1 MPVRTLIDDLRAHV
15 GQHVRVQGWVR
26 TIRDQKRVQFLIVR
40 DHTGVAQATI
50 ERAEANAVI
59 NETIATL
66 TRESAVTIDGRV
78 VENPVVRAGG
88 LEVLIDRLQVESLA
102 EPMLALDPSAAVEQN
117 PEVRAN
123 WRYLDLRRP
132 ENLLTF
138 QIQTA
143 AEHAMREYWVR
154 EGFIEIHSPKLMG
167 SPSESG
173 AELFS
178 LEYFGRPAYLAQS
191 PQFYKQMAMA
201 AGFDRVFEIGPVFR
215 ADPSFTTRHSTEFT
229 GLDMEMSWIDSHEDV
244 MGFEERWLEYAL
256 ERLRAQYGEAVR
268 QTFGAEITVPE
279 VPFPRLPMAEAQR
292 IVAERGHRLP
302 SERRGDLD
310 ATGERLVSEHVLGTQ
325 GHEFVFVTDYPAEVR
340 AFYHMR
346 HPEAP
351 HLTRSFDLLW
361 KGVEVTT
368 GAQREHRPDI
378 LVRQAQERG
387 LSLEPIQFYLD
398 FFRFGCPPHGGF
410 GAGLARMLMVM
421 LGLGNLREATF
432 LFRGPTRL
440 LP

>member
-1 MPVRTLIDDLRAHV
+1 M
-15 GQHVRVQGWVR
+15 RVHGWVR
-26 TIRDQKRVQFLIVR
+26 AIRDQKRIQFIIVR
-40 DHTGVAQATI
+40 DHTGVAQATV
-50 ERAEANAVI
+50 ERSEAKAATNQA
-59 NETIATL
+59 IAAL

-78 VENPVVRAGG
+78 VDNPVVRAGG
-88 LEVLIDRLQVESLA
+88 LEVLIERVEVESLA
-102 EPMLALDPSAAVEQN
+102 EPLLPLDPSAAVEQN

-132 ENLLTF
+132 ENLLIF
-138 QIQTA
+138 RVQTA
-143 AEHAMREYWVR
+143 AEHAMREYWTR
-154 EGFIEIHSPKLMG
+154 EGFLEIHSPKLMG
-167 SPSESG
+167 SPSEGG

-229 GLDMEMSWIDSHEDV
+229 GLDMEMSWIESHEDV
-244 MGFEERWLEYAL
+244 MAFEERWLQYML
-256 ERLRAQYGEAVR
+256 ERIRAQFGDAIREALGV
-268 QTFGAEITVPE
+268 EVTVPE
-279 VPFPRLPMAEAQR
+279 VPFPRVTMAEAQR
-292 IVAERGHRLP
+292 IVAERGHQLP
-302 SERRGDLD
+302 PERKGDLD
-310 ATGERLVSEHVLGTQ
+310 ATGERLVSEHAQETR

-346 HPEAP
+346 HPEPP
-351 HLTRSFDLLW
+351 HLTKSFDLLW

-368 GAQREHRPDI
+368 GAQREHRPDV
-378 LVRQAQERG
+378 LARQARERG

-410 GAGLARMLMVM
+410 GAGLSRMLMVM
-421 LGLGNLREATF
+421 LGLGNLREATY

-440 LP
+440 QP

>member
-1 MPVRTLIDDLRAHV
+1 VPARTLIKDLSARV

-26 TIRDQKRVQFLIVR
+26 TIRDQKRIQFLILR

-50 ERAEANAVI
+50 ERAEANAAI
-59 NETIATL
+59 NQAISAL
-66 TRESAVTIDGRV
+66 TRESAVTIEGRV
-78 VENPVVRAGG
+78 VENPVVRTGG
-88 LEVLIDRLQVESLA
+88 LEVLIQHLEVEALA
-102 EPMLALDPSAAVEQN
+102 EPLLPLDPSAAVDQN

-132 ENLLTF
+132 ENLLVF
-138 QIQTA
+138 QVQTT
-143 AEHAMREYWVR
+143 AEHAMREYWLR

-201 AGFDRVFEIGPVFR
+201 AGFDRVFEIAPVFR

-244 MGFEERWLEYAL
+244 MGFEERWLRYTL
-256 ERLRAQYGEAVR
+256 ERVRARYGEAVR
-268 QTFGAEITVPE
+268 ETFGVEIVVPD
-279 VPFPRLPMAEAQR
+279 VPFPRVPMAQAQR
-292 IVAERGHRLP
+292 IVADRGHQAPL
-302 SERRGDLD
+302 ERRGDLD
-310 ATGERLVSEHVLGTQ
+310 ATGERLVSEYAKEQ
-325 GHEFVFVTDYPAEVR
+325 YGHEFVFVTDYPAEVR

-346 HPEAP
+346 YPEPP
-351 HLTRSFDLLW
+351 HLTKSFDLIW
-361 KGVEVTT
+361 KGVEITT
-368 GAQREHRPDI
+368 GAQREHRADV
-378 LVRQAQERG
+378 LAAQAQERG
-387 LSLEPIQFYLD
+387 LGLEPIQFYLD

-421 LGLGNLREATF
+421 LGLNNLREATY

-440 LP
+440 SP

>member
-1 MPVRTLIDDLRAHV
+1 VAARTLIKDLRAHV

-26 TIRDQKRVQFLIVR
+26 AIRDQKRIQFLIIR
-40 DHTGVAQATI
+40 DHTGVAQATA
-50 ERAEANAVI
+50 ERSDARAEVNQ
-59 NETIATL
+59 TIATL
-66 TRESAVTIDGRV
+66 TRESAVTIEGRV
-78 VENPVVRAGG
+78 VDNPVVRAGG
-88 LEVLIDRLQVESLA
+88 LEVIIERLKVEAPA
-102 EPMLALDPSAAVEQN
+102 EPLLPLDPSAPVEQN
-117 PEVRAN
+117 AEVRAN

-132 ENLLTF
+132 ENLLIF

-143 AEHAMREYWVR
+143 AEHAMREYWLR

-201 AGFDRVFEIGPVFR
+201 AGFDRVFEIAPVFR

-244 MGFEERWLEYAL
+244 MAFEERWL
-256 ERLRAQYGEAVR
+256 QYTLQRVKD
-268 QTFGAEITVPE
+268 QFGGAIQETLGVEIVVPE
-279 VPFPRLPMAEAQR
+279 VPFPRIPMAEAQR
-292 IVAERGHRLP
+292 IVAARGHQAP
-302 SERRGDLD
+302 PERRGDLD
-310 ATGERLVSEHVLGTQ
+310 ATGERLVSEYAAERH
-325 GHEFVFVTDYPAEVR
+325 GHEFAFVTDYPAEVR

-346 HPEAP
+346 YPEP
-351 HLTRSFDLLW
+351 PYLTKSFDLLW
-361 KGVEVTT
+361 KGVEITT
-368 GAQREHRPDI
+368 GAQREHRPDV
-378 LVRQAQERG
+378 LAQQARERG
-387 LSLEPIQFYLD
+387 LNLEPIRFYLD

-410 GAGLARMLMVM
+410 GAGLARILMVM
-421 LGLGNLREATF
+421 LGLNNLREATY

-440 LP
+440 SP

>member
-1 MPVRTLIDDLRAHV
+1 M
-15 GQHVRVQGWVR
+15 RVHGWVR
-26 TIRDQKRVQFLIVR
+26 AIRDQKRIQFIIVR
-40 DHTGVAQATI
+40 DHTGVAQATV
-50 ERAEANAVI
+50 ERSEAKAATNQA
-59 NETIATL
+59 IAAL

-78 VENPVVRAGG
+78 VDNPVVRAGG
-88 LEVLIDRLQVESLA
+88 LEVLIERVEVESLA
-102 EPMLALDPSAAVEQN
+102 EPLLPLDPSAAVEQN

-132 ENLLTF
+132 ESLLIF
-138 QIQTA
+138 RVQTA
-143 AEHAMREYWVR
+143 AEHAMREYWTR
-154 EGFIEIHSPKLMG
+154 EGFLEIHSPKLMG
-167 SPSESG
+167 SPSEGG

-229 GLDMEMSWIDSHEDV
+229 GLDMEMSWIESHEDV
-244 MGFEERWLEYAL
+244 MAFEERWLHYTI
-256 ERLRAQYGEAVR
+256 ERVRAQFGDAVR
-268 QTFGAEITVPE
+268 ETFGVEITLPE
-279 VPFPRLPMAEAQR
+279 VPFPRVSMAEAQR
-292 IVAERGHRLP
+292 IVAERGHQLP
-302 SERRGDLD
+302 PERRGDLD
-310 ATGERLVSEHVLGTQ
+310 ATGERLVSEHALERR

-346 HPEAP
+346 YPEPP
-351 HLTRSFDLLW
+351 HLTKSFDLLW
-361 KGVEVTT
+361 KGVEITT
-368 GAQREHRPDI
+368 GAQREHRPEV

-410 GAGLARMLMVM
+410 GAGLARMIMVM
-421 LGLGNLREATF
+421 LGLGNLREATY

-440 LP
+440 QP

>member
-1 MPVRTLIDDLRAHV
+1 MPKRTLIKDLRAHV
-15 GQHVRVQGWVR
+15 GQHVRVHGWVR
-26 TIRDQKRVQFLIVR
+26 TIRDQKRIQFLIVR
-40 DHTGVAQATI
+40 DHTGVAQATV
-50 ERAEANAVI
+50 ERTDAKAPI
-59 NETIATL
+59 NQAITTL
-66 TRESAVTIDGRV
+66 TRESAVTIEGRV
-78 VENPVVRAGG
+78 ADNPVVRAGG
-88 LEVLIDRLQVESLA
+88 LEVLIERLDVESLA
-102 EPMLALDPSAAVEQN
+102 EPLLPLDPSAAVEQN

-132 ENLLTF
+132 ENLLIF
-138 QIQTA
+138 QVQTA

-154 EGFIEIHSPKLMG
+154 EGFVEIHSPKLMG

-201 AGFDRVFEIGPVFR
+201 AGFDRVFEIAPVFR

-229 GLDMEMSWIDSHEDV
+229 GLDMEMSWIESHEDV
-244 MGFEERWLEYAL
+244 MAFEERWLQYTL
-256 ERLRAQYGEAVR
+256 ERVRAQFGGAVR
-268 QTFGAEITVPE
+268 ETFGVEITVPE
-279 VPFPRLPMAEAQR
+279 VPFPRVPMAEAQR
-292 IVAERGHRLP
+292 LVAERGHHLP
-302 SERRGDLD
+302 PERKGDLD
-310 ATGERLVSEHVLGTQ
+310 ATGERLVSEHALERH

-346 HPEAP
+346 YTEPP
-351 HLTRSFDLLW
+351 HLTKSFDLLW
-361 KGVEVTT
+361 KGVEITT
-368 GAQREHRPDI
+368 GAQREHRADV
-378 LVRQAQERG
+378 LARQARERG

-410 GAGLARMLMVM
+410 GAGLARMLMVL
-421 LGLGNLREATF
+421 LGLGNLREVTY

-440 LP
+440 QP

>member
-1 MPVRTLIDDLRAHV
+1 MPRTLIRDLHAHV
-15 GQHVRVQGWVR
+15 GQAVRIQGWVR
-26 TIRDQKRVQFLIVR
+26 AIRDQKRIQFLIIR
-40 DHTGVAQATI
+40 DHTGVAQATV
-50 ERAEANAVI
+50 ERSEARTEI
-59 NETIATL
+59 NEAIATL
-66 TRESAVTIDGRV
+66 TRESAVTIEGRV
-78 VENPVVRAGG
+78 VDNPVVRTGG
-88 LEVLIDRLQVESLA
+88 LEVLIERLEVEALA
-102 EPMLALDPSAAVEQN
+102 EPLLPLDPSAPVEQN

-132 ENLLTF
+132 ENYLIF
-138 QIQTA
+138 QVQTA
-143 AEHAMREYWVR
+143 AEHAMREYWLR

-191 PQFYKQMAMA
+191 PQFYKEMAMA

-229 GLDMEMSWIDSHEDV
+229 GLDMEMSWIESHEDV
-244 MGFEERWLEYAL
+244 MAFEERWLQHTL
-256 ERLRAQYGEAVR
+256 ERVKEQFSGVIRERFDV
-268 QTFGAEITVPE
+268 EIVVPE
-279 VPFPRLPMAEAQR
+279 VPFPRIPLAEAQR
-292 IVAERGHRLP
+292 IVAARGHQAP
-302 SERRGDLD
+302 PERRGDLD
-310 ATGERLVSEHVLGTQ
+310 ATGERMVSEYAAERYGN
-325 GHEFVFVTDYPAEVR
+325 EFAFVTDYPPEVR

-346 HPEAP
+346 YPEPP
-351 HLTRSFDLLW
+351 HLTKSFDLLW

-368 GAQREHRPDI
+368 GAQREHRAEV
-378 LVRQAQERG
+378 LAAQAQERG

-410 GAGLARMLMVM
+410 GAGLGRILMVM
-421 LGLGNLREATF
+421 LGLSNLREATY

-440 LP
+440 SP

>member
-1 MPVRTLIDDLRAHV
+1 MPRTLIRDLRAHV
-15 GQHVRVQGWVR
+15 GRSVRIQGWIR
-26 TIRDQKRVQFLIVR
+26 AIRDQKRIQFLIIR
-40 DHTGVAQATI
+40 DHTGVAQATV
-50 ERAEANAVI
+50 ERSEARTEI
-59 NETIATL
+59 NETIAAL
-66 TRESAVTIDGRV
+66 TRESAVTVEGRV
-78 VENPVVRAGG
+78 VDNPVVRTGG
-88 LEVLIDRLQVESLA
+88 FEVLIERLVVDASA
-102 EPMLALDPSAAVEQN
+102 EPLLPLDPSAPVEQN

-132 ENLLTF
+132 ENYLIF
-138 QIQTA
+138 QVQTA
-143 AEHAMREYWVR
+143 AEHAMREYWRR

-201 AGFDRVFEIGPVFR
+201 AGFDRVFEIAPVFR

-229 GLDMEMSWIDSHEDV
+229 GLDMEMSWIESHEDV
-244 MGFEERWLEYAL
+244 MAFEERWLRYTL
-256 ERLRAQYGEAVR
+256 ERVKEQFSGVIKERFDV
-268 QTFGAEITVPE
+268 EIVVPE
-279 VPFPRLPMAEAQR
+279 VPFPRIPLAEAQR
-292 IVAERGHRLP
+292 IVAARGHQAP
-302 SERRGDLD
+302 PERRGDLD
-310 ATGERLVSEHVLGTQ
+310 ATGERMVSEYAAERYGT
-325 GHEFVFVTDYPAEVR
+325 EFAFVTDYPSEVR

-346 HPEAP
+346 YPEPP
-351 HLTRSFDLLW
+351 HLTKSFDLLW

-368 GAQREHRPDI
+368 GAQREHRADV
-378 LVRQAQERG
+378 LAAQAQERG

-410 GAGLARMLMVM
+410 GAGLGRILMVM
-421 LGLGNLREATF
+421 LGLSNLREATY

-440 LP
+440 SP